1 MNLLEACNIRAGDKE
16 RYRMRTIIIEK
27 GVERVVV
34 SFFLRIES
42 TNRVGIVNKA
52 LCERARFYGFFFLSR
67 QQLGI
72 MRSETPLFVTLKTS
86 EN

>member
-1 MNLLEACNIRAGDKE
+1 MNLLEACNVRAGDKE

-27 GVERVVV
+27 GVERVF
-34 SFFLRIES
+34 FFLRIES

-67 QQLGI
+67 QLGI

>member
-1 MNLLEACNIRAGDKE
+1 MNLLEACNVRAGDKE

-27 GVERVVV
+27 GFERVF
-34 SFFLRIES
+34 FFLRIES

>member
-1 MNLLEACNIRAGDKE
+1 MNLLEACNVRAGDKE

-27 GVERVVV
+27 GVERVF
-34 SFFLRIES
+34 FFLRIES

-72 MRSETPLFVTLKTS
+72 MRSETLLFVTLKTS

>member
-1 MNLLEACNIRAGDKE
+1 MNLLEACNVRAGDKE

-27 GVERVVV
+27 GVERVF
-34 SFFLRIES
+34 FFLRIES

-52 LCERARFYGFFFLSR
+52 LCERAHFYGFFFLSR

>member
-1 MNLLEACNIRAGDKE
+1 MNLLEACNVRAGDKE

-27 GVERVVV
+27 GVERVF
-34 SFFLRIES
+34 FFLRIES

-52 LCERARFYGFFFLSR
+52 LCERAPFYGFFFLSR

>member
-1 MNLLEACNIRAGDKE
+1 MNLLEACNVRAEDKE
-16 RYRMRTIIIEK
+16 RYWMRTIIIEK
-27 GVERVVV
+27 GVERVF
-34 SFFLRIES
+34 FFLRIES